1 MLAENLKKELKE
13 NLLKDIPQLQ
23 DRVIDQINS
32 YGNFSIICDKHIN
45 RVSTFSIPQ
54 KYKSVI
60 EEWAKE
66 NGFITYNTYN
76 SYGVKSLNIKLPC

>member
-1 MLAENLKKELKE
+1 MLAESLKRELKE
-13 NLLKDIPQLQ
+13 NILKDIPWLQ
-23 DRVIDQINS
+23 ERVVDQIKS

-45 RVSTFSIPQ
+45 RISTFSIPQ
-54 KYKSVI
+54 KYEPVI

-76 SYGVKSLNIKLPC
+76 SYGVKNLNIKL